1 MIKRIVTVLVFG
13 VLFLGL
19 LIPQDSLE
27 ALKPNLNAAQAKS
40 AVKTQGGKSSN
51 AKSKAGKKKS
61 KSKGKKTGD
70 AKRKAAKVAAVRKIR
85 EAQRALDNA
94 FGPAAKNISRHLNGL
109 SSIVKKL
116 K

>member
-13 VLFLGL
+13 VLFFGL
-19 LIPQDSLE
+19 LIPQDALE

-40 AVKTQGGKSSN
+40 AVKTQGAKSSN

-61 KSKGKKTGD
+61 KSKGKKTGT

-94 FGPAAKNISRHLNGL
+94 FGPAAKNINRDLNRL
-109 SSIVKKL
+109 NSIVKRL